1 MMVKFVVEIHK
12 NSFKKKDPIFVYVP
26 NMVSYCGVGIRLDV
40 NANTQ
45 NVQRRRSDLLELES
59 DVVVS

>member
-1 MMVKFVVEIHK
+1 MMVKFVIEIHK

-45 NVQRRRSDLLELES
+45 DVQRRSDLLELES
-59 DVVVS
+59 DMVVS

>member
-1 MMVKFVVEIHK
+1 MMVKFVIEIHK
-12 NSFKKKDPIFVYVP
+12 NSFKKYPIFVYVP

-45 NVQRRRSDLLELES
+45 DVQRRRSDLLELES